1 MDGRADS
8 ELETYIRARYPIIYV
23 VSWEEPRV
31 EHALGVIA
39 AGRGKKLYVWSV
51 TKGMSAR
58 GKERDPAT
66 RDPLAALEFVS
77 SSADQAIFLFKDFHA
92 FISDA
97 GVTRRLRDLAPVLR
111 NSYKNM
117 VLLAPVLKLP
127 SDLEKEVTV
136 LDYGLPTYEELARL
150 LDDIVLSVK
159 DAPGVQTDLSPEQ
172 RERVLKAAQGLTA
185 TEAENVFGKS
195 IVLTKTFDVDV
206 VLSEK
211 EQIIRKSGILE
222 YYPAS
227 EAFSNVGGM
236 DLLKE
241 WMTKR
246 TTSFTDRAREF
257 GLPEPRGVL
266 MIGVQGCGKSLSAK
280 AVGAQWRLPLLRL
293 DIGKV
298 FAGLV
303 GASEE
308 NMRKAIRVAE
318 SVAPCVL
325 WLDELEKGLSGL
337 QSSGSSDGGTT
348 ARVFSTFLTWL
359 QEKTVPVFVVSTAN
373 QVEAL
378 PPELLR
384 KGRFDEIF
392 FIDLPARSEREEIF
406 RIHLRKRKR
415 DPALFDVARLAAAT
429 PGFSGAE
436 IEQLVIEGLY
446 DAFGA
451 GTELAT
457 DHILR
462 AVRETVPLSMTMREK
477 IAYLRDWASTRARQA
492 SSAKVE
498 TFEEQAASFLASRM
512 RGEADRGVTA
522 GPDAVPPSASPEPPA
537 PRRKARKRQAAGPA
551 PDAAEEPAPQRE
563 ARKGR

>member
-1 MDGRADS
+1 MTVRAET
-8 ELETYIRARYPIIYV
+8 ELETLIRAHYPIIYV
-23 VSWEEPRV
+23 VSWEDERV
-31 EHALGVIA
+31 EHAVNVIA
-39 AGRGKKLYVWSV
+39 RLRGKRLHTWTV
-51 TKGMSAR
+51 TR
-58 GKERDPAT
+58 GFTQDGGQRDGAT
-66 RDPLAALEFVS
+66 RDPLAALEFVANS
-77 SSADQAIFLFKDFHA
+77 SDQAIYLLKDFHA
-92 FISDA
+92 FISDPT
-97 GVTRRLRDLAPVLR
+97 VTRRLRDLIPLLR
-111 NSYKNM
+111 NSYKHV
-117 VLLAPVLKLP
+117 VLLAPQMKLP
-127 SDLEKEVTV
+127 PDLEKEVTV
-136 LDYGLPTYEELARL
+136 VDYGLPTYSELEQL
-150 LDDIVLSVK
+150 LDDIILRCK
-159 DAPGVQTDLSPEQ
+159 DDPGVDWNLSQERREQ
-172 RERVLKAAQGLTA
+172 VLKAAQGLTA
-185 TEAENVFGKS
+185 MEAENVFARS
-195 IVLTKTFDVDV
+195 LVLTKTFDIDV

-227 EAFSNVGGM
+227 EAFSSVGGM
-236 DLLKE
+236 DLLKD
-241 WMTKR
+241 WMQKR

-266 MIGVQGCGKSLSAK
+266 LIGVQGCGKSLSAK

-308 NMRKAIRVAE
+308 NMRKALRVAE
-318 SVAPCVL
+318 SVAPCIL

-392 FIDLPARSEREEIF
+392 FIDLPASAEREEIF

-415 DPALFDVARLAAAT
+415 DPAGFDLDRLAAAT

-436 IEQLVIEGLY
+436 IEQLIIEALY
-446 DAFGA
+446 DAFDSGQDI
-451 GTELAT
+451 TT
-457 DHILR
+457 DGILKG
-462 AVRETVPLSMTMREK
+462 VQETVPLSMTMREK
-477 IAYLRDWASTRARQA
+477 IAYLRDWASTRARLA
-492 SSAKVE
+492 SSQKAE
-498 TFEEQAASFLASRM
+498 SFEEQANAFLAARAGAAGARKTADAPKRPAASDTPHPTKRPT
-512 RGEADRGVTA
+512 RARRSTAADRTA
-522 GPDAVPPSASPEPPA
+522 
-537 PRRKARKRQAAGPA
+537 KQ
-551 PDAAEEPAPQRE
+551 
-563 ARKGR
+563 

>member
-1 MDGRADS
+1 MTGRADR
-8 ELETYIRARYPIIYV
+8 ELETLIRARYPIVYV
-23 VSWEEPRV
+23 VSWEEYRV
-31 EHALGVIA
+31 EDALRAVA
-39 AGRGKKLYVWSV
+39 RERGKQLHVWTV
-51 TKGMSAR
+51 TRGFSAP
-58 GKERDPAT
+58 GSQRDAAT
-66 RDPLAALEFVS
+66 RDPLAALEFVA
-77 SSADQAIFLFKDFHA
+77 SSADQALFLLKDFHA
-92 FISDA
+92 FINDA
-97 GVTRRLRDLAPVLR
+97 SVTRKLRDLTPILK
-111 NSYKNM
+111 NSYKSL
-117 VLLAPVLKLP
+117 VVLAPVLKLP
-127 SDLEKEVTV
+127 ADLEKEVTV
-136 LDYGLPTYEELARL
+136 LDYGLPTYEELSRL
-150 LDDIVLSVK
+150 LEDIVLSVR
-159 DAPGVQTDLSPEQ
+159 DHPEVVTDLPPER
-172 RERVLKAAQGLTA
+172 REQVLKAAQGLTA
-185 TEAENVFGKS
+185 MEAENVFAKS
-195 IVLTKTFDVDV
+195 LVLKKTFDVDV

-227 EAFSNVGGM
+227 EAFSSIGGM
-236 DLLKE
+236 DLLKD
-241 WMTKR
+241 WMQKR
-246 TTSFTDRAREF
+246 TASFTDRAREF

-308 NMRKAIRVAE
+308 NMRKALRVAE
-318 SVAPCVL
+318 SVAPCIL

-392 FIDLPARSEREEIF
+392 FIDLPARQEREDIF

-415 DPALFDVARLAAAT
+415 DPDRFDVAELAAAT

-436 IEQLVIEGLY
+436 IEQLVIEALY

-451 GTELAT
+451 NVELST
-457 DHILR
+457 RHLLK
-462 AVRETVPLSMTMREK
+462 AVRATVPLSMTMREK

-492 SSAKVE
+492 SSAKAE
-498 TFEEQAASFLASRM
+498 SFEEQAAAFLAARAEAENEDQGRQTAHTAGDKAPRVSGDGDSRPAK
-512 RGEADRGVTA
+512 RRVALKRVAGEAQ
-522 GPDAVPPSASPEPPA
+522 P
-537 PRRKARKRQAAGPA
+537 
-551 PDAAEEPAPQRE
+551 
-563 ARKGR
+563 